1 MIFVENAMDLMIDAK
16 TQGRLIVLMR
26 DSLAC
31 QAGLA
36 HQIHWMADREN
47 LAVLFLVLAT
57 RGAQALDTQRS
68 VATLKAVTSASRLA
82 VESKLVTTGDCLETL
97 RAIASPEDQIAV
109 IDEQAASGGL
119 FQVMPVDDFLSTQ
132 AITPAL
138 HRAGVY
144 AAPPGRIAPW
154 LYRALVMAGF
164 LIIIAAF
171 TWLEVT
177 LDLALAGAAQ
187 KIVLLGLF
195 GVELGAIAAWNRIV
209 AR

>member
-1 MIFVENAMDLMIDAK
+1 MIDAK
-16 TQGRLIVLMR
+16 TQGRLIVLIP

-36 HQIHWMADREN
+36 HQIHWMADREGM
-47 LAVLFLVLAT
+47 AVLFLVLAT

-68 VATLKAVTSASRLA
+68 VATLKAVTSASRLE

-109 IDEQAASGGL
+109 IDEQAAGGGL

-132 AITPAL
+132 AINPAL

-144 AAPPGRIAPW
+144 AAPPRRTPPW
-154 LYRALVMAGF
+154 LYHTLAMAGF

-177 LDLALAGAAQ
+177 LDLALAGTAQ

-195 GVELGAIAAWNRIV
+195 SVELGAIAAWNRIV